1 MLVKINGEDLDLP
14 NGSTIGEAIDFSNA
28 PYDDGSIICL
38 IKGKKKNLKKNINKY
53 KLKTPKGSIIIEM
66 DDSKEAEKLVELWKK
81 NNIKILKIVLL
92 DGLPQMR

>member
-38 IKGKKKNLKKNINKY
+38 IKGKKRI
-53 KLKTPKGSIIIEM
+53 
-66 DDSKEAEKLVELWKK
+66 
-81 NNIKILKIVLL
+81 
-92 DGLPQMR
+92 